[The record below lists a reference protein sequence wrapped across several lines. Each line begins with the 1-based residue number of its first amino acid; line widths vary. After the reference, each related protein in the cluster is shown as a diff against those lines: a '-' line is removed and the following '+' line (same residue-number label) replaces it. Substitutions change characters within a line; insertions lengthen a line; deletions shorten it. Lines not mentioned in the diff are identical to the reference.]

1 MDAVEL
7 PYPVDVAAAAVS
19 KLMGSDGFVGRA
31 GVGGGVVAVKKV
43 EPRSGGDSD
52 RVVGI
57 PAIRPCSTIDDK
69 KDVATPANALDMP
82 SQHRST
88 EAENHRH
95 NHLLPDLHSKDV
107 SQDRPRTD
115 VNFVRSPGSE
125 DGRLPWKAGKVP
137 RSSNT
142 CSKRARSTQVEDAS
156 AIILADEVKGLTD
169 KSLTRN
175 GSLEKSH
182 SGKSRT
188 IGNKRGDRRNGKA
201 PLKNRYDAFMMRPC
215 SSSSTVSPGGSNFL
229 GFYGLKSDNR
239 DITKLVDD
247 LSLIDILGG
256 TCKCPSLGK
265 EKGKKS
271 ANADDKLTQSV
282 RKACSVL
289 EPLRR
294 GQSQNLAEVDICE
307 DKKISSVLS
316 STSLAESGAEGDYR
330 DMYSVDPSSSNEGL
344 CGKPETS
351 VDPLDLPLYSPKDL
365 WEKLSLPPPKDLDSL
380 LLDAAKPALSSKSV
394 SDLRSGKQIVR
405 RGCLPPFPWSHAFT
419 GHSRNNSD
427 AAKLSISRSTCQGRW
442 VRVASPVILA
452 ANSADCYTDLD
463 SITYNESLVPS
474 VKRKAG
480 VLGSKI
486 TSQKCVGIPPWDWS
500 SSSSATCSFPSNP
513 TLAPCGVETENETHE
528 SRCPSLLAA
537 ARTLC
542 GIASK
547 EAGRSSLNWSR
558 KPLQKALKPRKLKS
572 SKNCEDLVT
581 PKSETKDVTNNLDQ
595 ILSTKKPKLSNM
607 DICFTKPPMSW
618 STPRSS
624 RSSPSRSV
632 RDCVAE
638 TRHSVSSISKQSS
651 MLPPAARVFDKAYD
665 SHQKPKTSMPLH
677 WSRGRDGLH

>member
-19 KLMGSDGFVGRA
+19 KLIMGSDGFVGRA
-31 GVGGGVVAVKKV
+31 GVGAGGGVVVAAKKV
-43 EPRSGGDSD
+43 EPRGGGVDFD

-57 PAIRPCSTIDDK
+57 LPIRPCGAAGDR
-69 KDVATPANALDMP
+69 KDVATPVNALDMP
-82 SQHRST
+82 SQHKST
-88 EAENHRH
+88 EAENYRH
-95 NHLLPDLHSKDV
+95 NHLLPDLHCKDV
-107 SQDRPRTD
+107 AQDRPRSD
-115 VNFVRSPGSE
+115 VNFVHSPGSE
-125 DGRLPWKAGKVP
+125 DVRLPWKAGKVP
-137 RSSNT
+137 RNNNT
-142 CSKRARSTQVEDAS
+142 SSKRARSTQVEDAS
-156 AIILADEVKGLTD
+156 AITLADEVKGLTD
-169 KSLTRN
+169 KSLTRS
-175 GSLEKSH
+175 GSLEKNH
-182 SGKSRT
+182 SGKQRT
-188 IGNKRGDRRNGKA
+188 VGSKRGDRRNSKA
-201 PLKNRYDAFMMRPC
+201 PVKNRYDAFMTRPC
-215 SSSSTVSPGGSNFL
+215 SSSFTVSPGGSNFL

-247 LSLIDILGG
+247 LSLIDILEG
-256 TCKCPSLGK
+256 TFKCPSLGK

-289 EPLRR
+289 QPLRR
-294 GQSQNLAEVDICE
+294 GQSQNLAEIEICE

-316 STSLAESGAEGDYR
+316 SASLAESAAEGDYR
-330 DMYSVDPSSSNEGL
+330 DMYSVDPSSSNEGP

-351 VDPLDLPLYSPKDL
+351 VDPLDLPLYTPNDL
-365 WEKLSLPPPKDLDSL
+365 WERLSLPPSKDLDSL
-380 LLDAAKPALSSKSV
+380 LLDAAKPALSSKSM

-405 RGCLPPFPWSHAFT
+405 RGCLPLFPWSHAFN

-442 VRVASPVILA
+442 
-452 ANSADCYTDLD
+452 
-463 SITYNESLVPS
+463 ES
-474 VKRKAG
+474 RYFA
-480 VLGSKI
+480 SKI
-486 TSQKCVGIPPWDWS
+486 ASQECSGIPPYDWA

-513 TLAPCGVETENETHE
+513 TPAQSRFETENEIHE
-528 SRCPSLLAA
+528 SPCPSLLAA
-537 ARTLC
+537 AQTLC

-547 EAGRSSLNWSR
+547 EAGRSSLKWSI

-572 SKNCEDLVT
+572 SKNCEEALVT

-595 ILSTKKPKLSNM
+595 ILSSKKPKLSNM
-607 DICFTKPPMSW
+607 DICFTKSTMSW

-632 RDCVAE
+632 RDFVAE
-638 TRHSVSSISKQSS
+638 TRHSVTSISKQSS

-677 WSRGRDGLH
+677 WSRGRGDGLH

>member
-19 KLMGSDGFVGRA
+19 KLMGSDGFVSRA
-31 GVGGGVVAVKKV
+31 GVGVAAKKV
-43 EPRSGGDSD
+43 EPRGSDSD

-57 PAIRPCSTIDDK
+57 PPIRPCGMAADK
-69 KDVATPANALDMP
+69 KDVATPVNALDMP
-82 SQHRST
+82 SQHKST
-88 EAENHRH
+88 EAENYRH
-95 NHLLPDLHSKDV
+95 NHLLPDLHNKDV
-107 SQDRPRTD
+107 TQDLPRTD
-115 VNFVRSPGSE
+115 VSFVRSPGSE
-125 DGRLPWKAGKVP
+125 DVRLPWKAGKVS
-137 RSSNT
+137 RNNNT

-156 AIILADEVKGLTD
+156 AITLADEVKGLKD
-169 KSLTRN
+169 KSLTRS
-175 GSLEKSH
+175 GSLEKNH
-182 SGKSRT
+182 LGKQRT
-188 IGNKRGDRRNGKA
+188 VGSKRGDRRNSKA
-201 PLKNRYDAFMMRPC
+201 PVKNRYDSFVMRPC
-215 SSSSTVSPGGSNFL
+215 SSSFTVSPGGSNFL

-247 LSLIDILGG
+247 LSLIDILEG

-282 RKACSVL
+282 RKAFSVL
-289 EPLRR
+289 QPLRR
-294 GQSQNLAEVDICE
+294 GQSQNIAEIDICE
-307 DKKISSVLS
+307 DKKMSSVLS
-316 STSLAESGAEGDYR
+316 SVSIAESGAEGDFR
-330 DMYSVDPSSSNEGL
+330 ETYSVDPSSSNEGP

-351 VDPLDLPLYSPKDL
+351 MDPLDLPLCTPKDL
-365 WEKLSLPPPKDLDSL
+365 WGRLSLPQTKDLDSL
-380 LLDAAKPALSSKSV
+380 LLDAAKPALSSKSM

-405 RGCLPPFPWSHAFT
+405 RGCLPPFAWSHAFN
-419 GHSRNNSD
+419 GHARNNSD
-427 AAKLSISRSTCQGRW
+427 AARLSISRSTCQGRW

-463 SITYNESLVPS
+463 SITYNEGLVPS

-480 VLGSKI
+480 ILASKI
-486 TSQKCVGIPPWDWS
+486 ASRECSGIPPWDWA

-513 TLAPCGVETENETHE
+513 TLE

-547 EAGRSSLNWSR
+547 ESRGPLLKWSR
-558 KPLQKALKPRKLKS
+558 KPLQKALKPRKLKL
-572 SKNCEDLVT
+572 SKNCEEALVT
-581 PKSETKDVTNNLDQ
+581 PKSETKDVANSLDR
-595 ILSTKKPKLSNM
+595 IPLSKKPKLSNM
-607 DICFTKPPMSW
+607 DICFSKPSMSW

-632 RDCVAE
+632 RDVVAE
-638 TRHSVSSISKQSS
+638 ARHSMTSISKQAS
-651 MLPPAARVFDKAYD
+651 MLPPVARVFDKAYD
-665 SHQKPKTSMPLH
+665 SQQKPKTSMPLY